1 MQCTQL
7 RTSLVTNHSLVEFAI
22 LHDIPQ
28 GSLQE
33 DWSKAMHSFYSSP
46 FRNKMVPGY
55 PIDLQKLDRSSHRR
69 HPFQCRDSQS
79 VWHFD
84 VDRLEVRRCIRL
96 CPRLRK
102 IFLFNRSV
110 VCRFTSR
117 LKSKL
122 AFWSMTDW
130 RPTDMALE
138 ETGHERQHVSFI
150 GHSYRIALPILSRTT
165 RCFLR
170 VSYLVDN
177 R

>member
-1 MQCTQL
+1 MQCTPI
-7 RTSLVTNHSLVEFAI
+7 TISLVIHHSLAEFAI

-33 DWSKAMHSFYSSP
+33 DWSKEIRSFYSSP
-46 FRNKMVPGY
+46 FRNKMAPWY
-55 PIDLQKLDRSSHRR
+55 SIDLQKLDRSSHRR
-69 HPFQCRDSQS
+69 RPFQCRDSQN

-84 VDRLEVRRCIRL
+84 VDRLEVRRCIHL
-96 CPRLRK
+96 CPRFQK
-102 IFLFNRSV
+102 IFLFNRWET
-110 VCRFTSR
+110 CRFTSR

-122 AFWSMTDW
+122 LFWSMTDW

-138 ETGHERQHVSFI
+138 ETEHERQHVSFI

>member
-1 MQCTQL
+1 MRIT
-7 RTSLVTNHSLVEFAI
+7 LVTNHSLVEFAI

-33 DWSKAMHSFYSSP
+33 DWSKAIHSLFSS
-46 FRNKMVPGY
+46 RSGVRY
-55 PIDLQKLDRSSHRR
+55 RTDLQKLDQSSHRH
-69 HPFQCRDSQS
+69 HPFRCRDSQS

-84 VDRLEVRRCIRL
+84 VDRLEVRRCIHR
-96 CPRLRK
+96 CPRFQK
-102 IFLFNRSV
+102 IFLFNRLETW
-110 VCRFTSR
+110 RFTSR

-122 AFWSMTDW
+122 AFWSMADW
-130 RPTDMALE
+130 RPTDIALE
-138 ETGHERQHVSFI
+138 ETEYERRHISFTGHL
-150 GHSYRIALPILSRTT
+150 YRIALPILSRTT